1 LFKQPE
7 EYTSHAIETSHDE
20 TQPLPETFEDL
31 FTENDRRCEQLV
43 EDLLKKQDHLLEWWG
58 PERSSQRQMA
68 EKEVMHQLEYD
79 VMYAQDKPVSEH
91 KWLRD
96 MRTWFG
102 EYHL

>member
-31 FTENDRRCEQLV
+31 FTENDRRCERLV
-43 EDLLKKQDHLLEWWG
+43 EDLLKKQDHLLEWCG
-58 PERSSQRQMA
+58 PERSSQRQTA